1 MKMNKEEIKNKIKDI
16 IVDENYVDASE
27 VTDTANFEDDLG
39 LDSFDLVYLIIKI
52 EKEFSIK
59 ITDDEAAKISNL
71 SDCVELVEKHLK

>member
-1 MKMNKEEIKNKIKDI
+1 MNKEEIKSKIKDI

-52 EKEFSIK
+52 EKEFSIN
-59 ITDDEAAKISNL
+59 ITDDEAEKVSNL
-71 SDCVELVEKHLK
+71 SDCVTLVENHQK

>member
-1 MKMNKEEIKNKIKDI
+1 MNKEEIKSKIKDI

-52 EKEFSIK
+52 EKEFSIN
-59 ITDDEAAKISNL
+59 ITDDEAEKVSNL

>member
-1 MKMNKEEIKNKIKDI
+1 MNKEEIKNKIKDI

-52 EKEFSIK
+52 EKEFSIS
-59 ITDDEAAKISNL
+59 ISDDEAEKVSNL